1 MKNVYLHIGNDII
14 VDINKIVG
22 IFDMENT
29 TVSRLGRRFLPN
41 AQKNGIIINATED
54 LPKSYVVTKRG
65 GETRVYISSVSTQ
78 VLSKRLKTAKISLRN
93 TLETEKKYE

>member
-1 MKNVYLHIGNDII
+1 MYLHIGNDII

-41 AQKNGIIINATED
+41 AQQNGIIINATED
-54 LPKSYVVTKRG
+54 LPKSYVVAKRG
-65 GETRVYISSVSTQ
+65 GETRVYVSSVSTQ

-93 TLETEKKYE
+93 TLETEKKV